1 MEACYSMKPE
11 LFFFFFK
18 KKKGAMASSY
28 FPEQEVRV
36 FPAYLEEGFSEQM
49 VTEVELVVCTETAGI
64 FNSS

>member
-49 VTEVELVVCTETAGI
+49 VIELELILCTETAGI

>member
-1 MEACYSMKPE
+1 
-11 LFFFFFK
+11 
-18 KKKGAMASSY
+18 MASSY